1 MVVFAEIVV
10 VAAALPAMR
19 CIVCGWAGLIFWYL
33 PCYNI
38 PYTIRQGGGDRPYN
52 NIETRTTGCFFFFPP
67 LYARAP
73 FWRYQVKFE
82 SP

>member
-38 PYTIRQGGGDRPYN
+38 PYTIRQGGGDR
-52 NIETRTTGCFFFFPP
+52 T
-67 LYARAP
+67 
-73 FWRYQVKFE
+73 
-82 SP
+82 